1 VAVAKTG
8 RVNYTSMEDVP
19 EGEQVLAGTFSLNGY
34 LVVILFDSGAT
45 HDFISKACTQRCLL
59 VIQHIDTPYMI
70 STPGGRVVTKQM
82 VVHTPLNLAG
92 MIYKPSLIVLD
103 GEGLDVILGTGWMK
117 AQKVLLDT
125 AARVVHLDSP
135 IHGIDVLQL
144 WSSSVATPL
153 VDHTAA
159 QNLEDIPIA
168 CEFLNAFPKDLPGMP
183 PDQDVEFTVELQPD
197 MTPISR

>member
-1 VAVAKTG
+1 VAKTG

-59 VIQHIDTPYMI
+59 VIQHINTPYMI

-153 VDHTAA
+153 VHHTAA
-159 QNLEDIPIA
+159 QNLEDIPIV